1 MEHKTMIQV
10 DNLTKAY
17 GAIKAVNGIT
27 FDVPSGQVLGF
38 IGPNGAGKTTTIK
51 ILTCY
56 IAATSGA
63 ARVAGMDVGER
74 SLEVRQLVGYLPEDT
89 PLYHDMTTLE
99 FLRFAAA
106 LRQVEA
112 KQRTK
117 RIQSIAEVCG
127 LQEVMGQPVGELS
140 KGYRQRVGLAQ
151 ALIHDPPILIFDE
164 PTSGLD
170 PNQIVEIRELIVEI
184 GKRKTVILSSH
195 ILPIVEATCGRVI
208 LIHRGEL
215 VADGTVGDLVR
226 QHSGLRFQV
235 WLAPGEHAWEQHVF
249 REQVRQKLEGI
260 KGANTVEELDGE
272 PCAFAVATD
281 EENQEA
287 VLQAITACVTENGW
301 VLLELQRPTA
311 NLEDVFRKLTAAS

>member
-1 MEHKTMIQV
+1 
-10 DNLTKAY
+10 
-17 GAIKAVNGIT
+17 
-27 FDVPSGQVLGF
+27 
-38 IGPNGAGKTTTIK
+38 
-51 ILTCY
+51 
-56 IAATSGA
+56 
-63 ARVAGMDVGER
+63 
-74 SLEVRQLVGYLPEDT
+74 
-89 PLYHDMTTLE
+89 
-99 FLRFAAA
+99 
-106 LRQVEA
+106 
-112 KQRTK
+112 
-117 RIQSIAEVCG
+117 
-127 LQEVMGQPVGELS
+127 MGQPVGELS

-226 QHSGLRFQV
+226 QHSGLRVQV